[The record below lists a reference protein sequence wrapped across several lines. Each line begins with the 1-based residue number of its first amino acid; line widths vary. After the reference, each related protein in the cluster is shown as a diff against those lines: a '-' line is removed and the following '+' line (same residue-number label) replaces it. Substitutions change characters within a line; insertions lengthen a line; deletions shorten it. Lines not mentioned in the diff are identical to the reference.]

1 MKDLVDSSSRSS
13 PGSLTRLSVASENA
27 QTRRHLRDHPP
38 HPPTFQYQEADLGL
52 MRQELSWLQQ
62 QEQRRLQQHLHPATS
77 SLAHTLYSQLRKPAA
92 IFSTPNKYNNY
103 NRNYNNNNN
112 NLAPQYNEQISQKE
126 VFSYQEA
133 LGHSSEFQPYF
144 PNYSQYQG
152 AAVAASREEVASP
165 GAPRVHTSR
174 PPSPAPAPS
183 PAPNPAP
190 APAIV
195 LPSDP
200 ESWDKFLDTKTV
212 VAGVDIVQYK
222 PQTRF

>member
-1 MKDLVDSSSRSS
+1 MKDLVDSSSRSP
-13 PGSLTRLSVASENA
+13 PGSGVASEESQN
-27 QTRRHLRDHPP
+27 RRHLPDHPP
-38 HPPTFQYQEADLGL
+38 HPPTFQYQVADLEL
-52 MRQELSWLQQ
+52 MQQRLSWLQQ
-62 QEQRRLQQHLHPATS
+62 QEQRQRLQQYLHPATNH
-77 SLAHTLYSQLRKPAA
+77 LAQTLYSQLKKPAA

-103 NRNYNNNNN
+103 NSNYNN
-112 NLAPQYNEQISQKE
+112 NLAPQYNEQISQTE
-126 VFSYQEA
+126 VFSYQQA

-152 AAVAASREEVASP
+152 ATVAPSRGDVASK
-165 GAPRVHTSR
+165 GAPRVHTS
-174 PPSPAPAPS
+174 S
-183 PAPNPAP
+183 PAP

-195 LPSDP
+195 VPSDP

>member
-13 PGSLTRLSVASENA
+13 PGSGVASEESQN
-27 QTRRHLRDHPP
+27 RRHLPDHPR
-38 HPPTFQYQEADLGL
+38 HPPTFQYQVADLEL
-52 MRQELSWLQQ
+52 MQQRLSWLQQ
-62 QEQRRLQQHLHPATS
+62 QEQRQRLQQYLHPATNH
-77 SLAHTLYSQLRKPAA
+77 LAQTLYSQLKKPAA

-103 NRNYNNNNN
+103 NSNYNN
-112 NLAPQYNEQISQKE
+112 NLAPQYNEQISQTE

-152 AAVAASREEVASP
+152 ATVAPSRGDVASK

-174 PPSPAPAPS
+174 PPPPDPAPS
-183 PAPNPAP
+183 PAPAP
-190 APAIV
+190 APALV
-195 LPSDP
+195 VPSDP